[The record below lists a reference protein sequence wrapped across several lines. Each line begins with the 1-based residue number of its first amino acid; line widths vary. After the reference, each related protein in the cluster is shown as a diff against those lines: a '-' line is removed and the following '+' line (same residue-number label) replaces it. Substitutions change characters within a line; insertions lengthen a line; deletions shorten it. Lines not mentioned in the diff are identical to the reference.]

1 MQQTILQETEAPT
14 KSNQDTKNK
23 ELLIFNKRAN
33 FDWLY
38 LDYIIEKELDTV
50 DVIMLEFDIFAC
62 LRKFYIKN
70 YTIFFIQ
77 ETILQECDPE
87 YWSKSKKILRKQ

>member
-14 KSNQDTKNK
+14 KSNRDTKNK
-23 ELLIFNKRAN
+23 KLLIFNKRAN
-33 FDWLY
+33 FDCLY

-70 YTIFFIQ
+70 YTIFLYKRPFYRNVTLNIGQ
-77 ETILQECDPE
+77 N
-87 YWSKSKKILRKQ
+87 LRKS

>member
-14 KSNQDTKNK
+14 KSNRDTKNK
-23 ELLIFNKRAN
+23 KLLIFNKRAN

-70 YTIFFIQ
+70 YTIFFLYKRTFYRNVTLNIGQ
-77 ETILQECDPE
+77 N
-87 YWSKSKKILRKQ
+87 LRKS